1 MYTRNQIQ
9 KGTDTQKTTTS
20 YGTPNQSTKSKVNKE
35 PSPIYNLTQA
45 QNRYKK

>member
-9 KGTDTQKTTTS
+9 KGANTQKTTSS
-20 YGTPNQSTKSKVNKE
+20 YGAPNQSTKSRVNKE
-35 PSPIYNLTQA
+35 SSPIYNLTQS